1 MMNRQPKTKISFREI
16 SEVKEYE
23 SDTAIE
29 KDRKLKRGS
38 TPVFTKPET
47 KNSLTKLVRKV
58 TQKFNKT
65 GNNGSGQL
73 QARRKLSVLP
83 VLAEPAD
90 RREQSSPVPLVS
102 GAAQDR
108 TSPSP
113 IPFESIGPEIPEDNI
128 KTLLTLGFMSSLAVN
143 IAEDTEDT
151 DNLTENEIDEL
162 IKLEKRKEEI
172 EKMKVRPKPVDST
185 TGGRWNIFSKIPVFT
200 SRPKTEPNRQYYNNY
215 NQYTDPY
222 IPNRTKVPMTNRLT
236 KWSLDGRLVM
246 PRNTEF
252 KKPVE
257 DKIKREIRN
266 VKIENL
272 NKFGKDNNF
281 NHNDQLGPWLLNKPR
296 KSQEVFVDPPP
307 TPAVSKK
314 YIFSKT
320 GESMVN
326 PKKWFESDIDKTK
339 VTRLPNL
346 TSNTNLPRWRI

>member
-1 MMNRQPKTKISFREI
+1 
-16 SEVKEYE
+16 
-23 SDTAIE
+23 
-29 KDRKLKRGS
+29 
-38 TPVFTKPET
+38 
-47 KNSLTKLVRKV
+47 
-58 TQKFNKT
+58 
-65 GNNGSGQL
+65 
-73 QARRKLSVLP
+73 
-83 VLAEPAD
+83 
-90 RREQSSPVPLVS
+90 
-102 GAAQDR
+102 
-108 TSPSP
+108 
-113 IPFESIGPEIPEDNI
+113 
-128 KTLLTLGFMSSLAVN
+128 
-143 IAEDTEDT
+143 
-151 DNLTENEIDEL
+151 
-162 IKLEKRKEEI
+162 
-172 EKMKVRPKPVDST
+172 
-185 TGGRWNIFSKIPVFT
+185 
-200 SRPKTEPNRQYYNNY
+200 
-215 NQYTDPY
+215 
-222 IPNRTKVPMTNRLT
+222 
-236 KWSLDGRLVM
+236 M

-281 NHNDQLGPWLLNKPR
+281 NHNDQLGPWLLNSKYESYSDYESYKISEPR